1 MKKLWGIIGL
11 DEVGRGSL
19 AGPVAVA
26 AVYLPK
32 KIRFRNLK
40 DSKKLSAKKRE
51 EWFLK
56 IKQNK
61 AIFYAVAMVSPKI
74 IDRINISEAANLAA
88 GRAFEKLITNYKLP
102 LGKIAV
108 YLDGGLHIQKTLNPK
123 PKTLKILIRADE
135 KINAVKLA
143 SIVAKVNRDHLMIQL
158 SKKYPQY
165 GFAKHKGYGTK
176 AHFSVLRVN
185 SICKIHRI
193 TFLKSLKKARF

>member
-32 KIRFRNLK
+32 KIRFSNLR
-40 DSKKLSAKKRE
+40 DSKKLSPKKRE

-56 IKQNK
+56 IKRNK

-88 GRAFEKLITNYKLP
+88 SRAFEKLITDYKLP

-108 YLDGGLHIQKTLNPK
+108 YLDGGLYVQKTLNPK
-123 PKTLKILIRADE
+123 PKTLKTLIRADE

-143 SIVAKVNRDHLMIQL
+143 SIVAKVSRDSLMIRFH
-158 SKKYPQY
+158 KKYSKY
-165 GFAKHKGYGTK
+165 GFQNHKGYGTK
-176 AHFSVLRVN
+176 AHFYALRAN
-185 SICKIHRI
+185 GICKIHRI
-193 TFLKSLKKARF
+193 TFLKNLKKASI

>member
-40 DSKKLSAKKRE
+40 DSKKLSVKKRE
-51 EWFLK
+51 EWFKLVK
-56 IKQNK
+56 SDKR
-61 AIFYAVAMVSPKI
+61 IFFTTAMVSPKV

-88 GRAFEKLITNYKLP
+88 SRAFKKLITDYKLP
-102 LGKIAV
+102 LGKITA
-108 YLDGGLHIQKTLNPK
+108 YLDGGLYIQKTLNSK
-123 PKTLKILIRADE
+123 PKTLKTLIRADE

-143 SIVAKVNRDHLMIQL
+143 SIVAKVSRDHLMIRL
-158 SKKYPQY
+158 SKKYPEY
-165 GFAKHKGYGTK
+165 GFHKHKGYGTK
-176 AHFSVLRVN
+176 AHFHALRVN
-185 SICKIHRI
+185 SICRIHRRS
-193 TFLKSLKKARF
+193 FLKNL